1 MTTSGGGDYD
11 VLVVGGGHAGIEAAL
26 TAARMGTRAAL
37 VTLDRRAIGRMSC
50 NPAIGGLGKGQIVRE
65 IDALGGE
72 MAKATDDCGIQFRML
87 NTRKGPAVQAP
98 RAQCDKHLYQERMVR
113 VCGSTPGLDVI
124 EGQVLEVLAEPA
136 GNASSGASWRLS
148 GVLLADGSRV
158 RCRAVIITSGTF
170 LSGLLHCGAE
180 QKSGGRIGEAAA
192 TGLSACLEKLG
203 FERGRL
209 KTGTPPRVE
218 ASTVDWSQTTIQ
230 PGDDPP
236 VPFSHFTKRIPLPQ
250 VPCHIAY
257 TNEATHA
264 VIRENLHRSPM
275 YSGAIVGVGPRYCPS
290 IEDKVERF
298 AEKDRHQLFLEPEGL
313 SSSWIYLNGIST
325 SLPRDVQD
333 AMVKSIPALGRARIL
348 QYGYA
353 VEYDF
358 FPPTQIQATFETK
371 LVEGLYL
378 AGQVCGTSGYEE
390 AAGQGFLA
398 GVNAVLKLREREP
411 LVLDRSQA
419 YLGVLVDD
427 LVIECPREPYRMFT
441 SRAEYRLLLR
451 SDNADLRLFEIGH
464 HLGLLPPGALERL
477 ERKRSDLRGALAYL
491 ETHAHAGK
499 DLLRILRQP
508 EHGYRSVEALDDGL
522 RALSLDDAAA
532 QAVEIEA
539 KYASY
544 IERQNAQVEKWKRME
559 SRGIPEDFDY
569 ARIRGIRAE
578 SREKLLKVRPRSLGQ
593 ASRIAGVTPADLN
606 VLLVYLEEP
615 ARRSREAS

>member
-290 IEDKVERF
+290 IEDKVVRF

-333 AMVKSIPALGRARIL
+333 AMVKSIPRWDAR
-348 QYGYA
+348 G
-353 VEYDF
+353 F
-358 FPPTQIQATFETK
+358 SSTATPWNM
-371 LVEGLYL
+371 
-378 AGQVCGTSGYEE
+378 TS
-390 AAGQGFLA
+390 F
-398 GVNAVLKLREREP
+398 RR
-411 LVLDRSQA
+411 
-419 YLGVLVDD
+419 
-427 LVIECPREPYRMFT
+427 
-441 SRAEYRLLLR
+441 
-451 SDNADLRLFEIGH
+451 
-464 HLGLLPPGALERL
+464 
-477 ERKRSDLRGALAYL
+477 
-491 ETHAHAGK
+491 
-499 DLLRILRQP
+499 
-508 EHGYRSVEALDDGL
+508 
-522 RALSLDDAAA
+522 
-532 QAVEIEA
+532 
-539 KYASY
+539 
-544 IERQNAQVEKWKRME
+544 
-559 SRGIPEDFDY
+559 
-569 ARIRGIRAE
+569 
-578 SREKLLKVRPRSLGQ
+578 
-593 ASRIAGVTPADLN
+593 
-606 VLLVYLEEP
+606 
-615 ARRSREAS
+615 RRSRLRSRRSSSRGSISPARSAARVGTKKQQVRAFSPVSTPSSSCARGNRSSSIARRRISASSSTTS